1 MQTAHAPIPAVLRV
15 PLANRGTAFTDRDR
29 EHLGLAGL
37 LPPRVETLVEQAAR
51 VMENLRGITAP
62 IERYLYLSALQNENE
77 TLFYRVLL
85 DNLQELLP
93 IVYTPTVG
101 QACQEWS
108 LRYVRPR
115 GLYLTPRDRGHIA
128 RILGHFGG
136 SNIAMVVVTDGGR
149 ILGLG
154 DLGANGMGIP
164 IGKLALYTACA
175 GIDPARC
182 LPITLDVGTNTE
194 SIRNDAFYLGRREP
208 RLTGPAYDEFLD
220 EFVTAIQS
228 IFPGAVLQFE
238 DFNNEH
244 AFHLLGR
251 YSGRLC
257 CFNDDVQGT
266 GAMGLAGLNTACR
279 ITGGRLSDQRL
290 LFAGAGQA
298 ALGIGEMAVSA
309 MRSEGLTEGEARSRC
324 LFMDSKGAIVTE
336 RGDLSKHKRRVAHHM
351 EAPSSLGDAIT
362 AFKPSV
368 LIGASGQGGLFTS
381 TILKAMGEAAH
392 RPVILALSNPT
403 SKAEC
408 TAEQAY
414 AHTHGQAIFASGS
427 PFDPVTIASRSFAP
441 GQANN
446 SYIFPGVG
454 LGLIYSGAKHVARP
468 MFIAAAQALT
478 RMVTEEDLRLGRVF
492 PPQSKMRDVA
502 ASVAEAVAGV
512 AFDHGLAGIPRPVNL
527 AEALRGF
534 MYQPEYH

>member
-1 MQTAHAPIPAVLRV
+1 MHDPWTNKGTGFPIPE
-15 PLANRGTAFTDRDR
+15 RDR
-29 EHLGLAGL
+29 LRIRGLV
-37 LPPRVETLVEQAAR
+37 PPRTLSLETQALK
-51 VMENLRGITAP
+51 VKHILDKKVD
-62 IERYLYLSALQNENE
+62 ALEKNTFLADLQDRNE
-77 TLFYRVLL
+77 TLYFRILL
-85 DNLQELLP
+85 DHLEELSP

-101 QACQEWS
+101 RACLKFGS
-108 LRYVRPR
+108 VFRRAR
-115 GLYLTPRDRGHIA
+115 GMYFSSQDVGHMA
-128 RILGHFGG
+128 
-136 SNIAMVVVTDGGR
+136 AMAHNWPHSDVEVIVVTDGSR

-228 IFPGAVLQFE
+228 VFPGAVLQFE

-512 AFDHGLAGIPRPVNL
+512 AFDHGLAGIPRPLNL